1 MQGQMVASDKVCW
14 PEMLRLVRGTRF
26 WTFAQMAA
34 QLRVSIGTLQRWEA
48 GGDTPDLAVQR
59 LIRDLLEQPVGPA
72 DLCSQIRHG
81 KAPRYLFRTDRTPLA
96 GKPSRILEVSDTLVA
111 DQPLGRN
118 VFFANRT
125 QQQADLTAETDAMLN
140 AQGQFFGGEMAVAT
154 VRAIWLQYV
163 QGGMTVRHALT
174 RWVPMKLS
182 DGTPVCIYERRTVT
196 PSAYMSLPSQ
206 PVFTPLDCLGS

>member
-1 MQGQMVASDKVCW
+1 MHGQVVGSDKVCW

-34 QLRVSIGTLQRWEA
+34 QLKVPPSTLHRWESGA
-48 GGDTPDLAVQR
+48 DMPDLSAQR
-59 LIRDLLEQPVGPA
+59 LVRDLLEQPVGTA

-81 KAPRYLFRTDRTPLA
+81 KAPRHVFRTDRDPLA

-111 DQPLGRN
+111 DQPFGRD

-125 QQQADLTAETDAMLN
+125 QQQAELTAEIDAMLN
-140 AQGQFFGGEMAVAT
+140 AQGRFFGGEMAVAT
-154 VRAIWLQYV
+154 VRMIWLQYV

-174 RWVPMKLS
+174 RWVPMKLA

-196 PSAYMSLPSQ
+196 PSAYMSLPAL
-206 PVFTPLDCLGS
+206 PVFTPLDCLVS